1 VVAYKGFFVV
11 FLFVENIDRKSEMAG
26 FQCSAMF
33 TIRPNGK
40 IFLLSISL
48 KPLYNL
54 EENLPV

>member
-1 VVAYKGFFVV
+1 
-11 FLFVENIDRKSEMAG
+11 
-26 FQCSAMF
+26 MF

-54 EENLPV
+54 EENLPVWHRTLLKN

>member
-1 VVAYKGFFVV
+1 
-11 FLFVENIDRKSEMAG
+11 MAG